1 MGNDEKFEQQVRATA
16 SRLRLVEADF
26 ADEDQHSRIG
36 CLSEEIERAL
46 KSIVPDKRR
55 AFLQHLM
62 ERFPAETFGDE
73 PASQSKPEIEA
84 KLADPDYLVSRLINT
99 LAKLGPEKKASLA
112 EDLREA
118 GLGGH
123 AETGLSDQAMQELRK
138 ILKIPGS
145 AEIGVD
151 RLAELVG
158 MLAQFVISLEP
169 LIWRVWKNLSPRSKI
184 RRPQNLNNEL
194 GQLLLVDSKGFPGQI
209 ELELTTLRRLIVSVL
224 AAIGQVGSQ
233 FSRQYVGRFSPSSIS
248 ALVEME
254 DTGGYFS
261 KKPEVR
267 CWEKYCELTSHLTE
281 DSVET
286 QMKRIVVDYVESLME
301 GRDG

>member
-1 MGNDEKFEQQVRATA
+1 MGNDEKLEQQVRATA
-16 SRLRLVEADF
+16 GRLRMVEADF
-26 ADEDQHSRIG
+26 ADEDQQSRIG
-36 CLSEEIERAL
+36 CLSEEIERSL

-55 AFLQHLM
+55 AFLQQLL
-62 ERFPAETFGDE
+62 ERFPLENFGDE
-73 PASQSKPEIEA
+73 PASQSRPEIEA
-84 KLADPDYLVSRLINT
+84 KLADPDYLVSRLINI
-99 LAKLGPEKKASLA
+99 LPKLGPEEKASIA
-112 EDLREA
+112 EDLREV

-138 ILKIPGS
+138 VLKIPGS
-145 AEIGVD
+145 AEIDED

-169 LIWRVWKNLSPRSKI
+169 LIWRVWKSLSPRSKI
-184 RRPQNLNNEL
+184 RRPQNLNAEL
-194 GQLLLVDSKGFPGQI
+194 GKLLVADSKAFPGQI

-254 DTGGYFS
+254 DKGGYFS

-267 CWEKYCELTSHLTE
+267 CWEKYCELTSHLSE